1 MNDFNKITKEE
12 FDRAQKKYPP
22 NDWIRFAYKYFSK
35 ESEKKNMSL
44 RNNITFIILAFFLL
58 GFFGSIFNASYSFV
72 GTVVIIYAILLSVLV
87 LYLFSAVFLNNLRI
101 KKIAK
106 HLGITKIGY
115 ILLVKKL
122 YG

>member
-12 FDRAQKKYPP
+12 FDSAQKKYQP
-22 NDWIRFAYKYFSK
+22 NAWIRFAYKYFSK
-35 ESEKKNMSL
+35 ETEKKNMSL
-44 RNNITFIILAFFLL
+44 RNNITFILLTFFLL
-58 GFFGSIFNASYSFV
+58 GFFSSIFNASYSFV
-72 GTVVIIYAILLSVLV
+72 STVVVVYAILLTILV

-115 ILLVKKL
+115 ILLVKKI